1 MSEQQKLTPEEL
13 EQLVSL
19 QNQFTKLS
27 REIGLLYIQ
36 KKLITDQF
44 QILENHI
51 STLDETRNAFIGD
64 LQTKY
69 GIGTVDI
76 NTGII
81 TPES

>member
-1 MSEQQKLTPEEL
+1 MSDEKKLTPDEL
-13 EQLVSL
+13 AQLVSL

-36 KKLITDQF
+36 KKIITDQF
-44 QILENHI
+44 QVLENHI
-51 STLDETRNAFIGD
+51 STLDQTRNAFIGE

-81 TPES
+81 KPES